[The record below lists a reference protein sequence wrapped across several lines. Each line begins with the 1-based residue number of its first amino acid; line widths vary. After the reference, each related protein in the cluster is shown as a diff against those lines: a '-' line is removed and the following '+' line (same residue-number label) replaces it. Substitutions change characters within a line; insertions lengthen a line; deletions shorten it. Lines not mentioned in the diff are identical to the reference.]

1 MQQTVLKL
9 LDLLLFSCVCSH
21 ITLPSTTPQLIE
33 VLLSIQLLP
42 NSTLKMMLFA
52 VVSLSKKFTHVTL
65 IEPAALL
72 IGECEATLMVVFH

>member
-1 MQQTVLKL
+1 M
-9 LDLLLFSCVCSH
+9 
-21 ITLPSTTPQLIE
+21 
-33 VLLSIQLLP
+33 SIQLFP

-52 VVSLSKKFTHVTL
+52 VVSLSKKFTHITP